1 MSTWNKE
8 KVLNTDY
15 HFFFFKENF
24 ECSSY
29 IVVNLLKLVA
39 SPKLTLNSCELAN
52 SLFIWKIL
60 GSQKITQICNTIHH
74 MTNYDWWRCVSTWPT
89 YTCHNSP
96 CDELWHKIVP
106 FFFGRSTIRF
116 IFTLIT
122 VLSPHCLSLSRAT
135 FLYDK
140 EGEYFTAVS
149 LSLSLLRS
157 SYLFCRGFFYTG
169 NQVACVHLWLQL
181 FLARQPVATQFCLGC
196 SYFTL
201 KKFRVI

>member
-1 MSTWNKE
+1 MVCWFE
-8 KVLNTDY
+8 KWAPEIKKKFWILITI
-15 HFFFFKENF
+15 FFFKENF

-60 GSQKITQICNTIHH
+60 GLQKITQFCATIHH

-106 FFFGRSTIRF
+106 FFFCRSTIRF

-140 EGEYFTAVS
+140 EGKYFTAVS
-149 LSLSLLRS
+149 LSLSL
-157 SYLFCRGFFYTG
+157 T
-169 NQVACVHLWLQL
+169 L
-181 FLARQPVATQFCLGC
+181 FLFVLPWFLLYRKSSGLCTFVTPNSF
-196 SYFTL
+196 
-201 KKFRVI
+201 